1 MNDFYFDQS
10 DLKKLETFFKHSPRL
25 LRPVT
30 ANVLNSL
37 AFDNRKLNIR
47 NISNSMIIR
56 NRRFVE
62 SSLQVQKTR
71 SGSID
76 RQIAYS
82 GSVNRPRF
90 TGWEEQ
96 QEGNPSKTK
105 RAVTLAGRRGSKKN
119 VAIFKARLKPGN
131 KFYKPSQFRGPTTK
145 SKFNFMMR
153 VLNNR
158 GGGEF
163 IITNPLRT
171 RRGSLRPGLY
181 QLRGHKIRS
190 LQQFRVNKSVSIPWA
205 TRSIQQQRF
214 GTDIMKKYEDG
225 INRII
230 ARYN

>member
-1 MNDFYFDQS
+1 MNDFYFDKS
-10 DLKKLETFFKHSPRL
+10 DFKKLENFFRHSPRL

-37 AFDNRKLNIR
+37 AFDNRKLNVR

-56 NRRFVE
+56 NRRFLE
-62 SSLQVQKTR
+62 SSLQVQKTH
-71 SGSID
+71 SGPID

-96 QEGNPSKTK
+96 QEGKTSKTK

-119 VAIFKARLKPGN
+119 IAISKARLKPGN
-131 KFYKPSQFRGPTTK
+131 KFYKPSQFPGPTTK

-158 GGGEF
+158 GSGEF
-163 IITNPLRT
+163 IITNSLRT
-171 RRGSLRPGLY
+171 QRGHLRPGLY
-181 QLRGHKIRS
+181 QLRGHKLRS
-190 LQQFRVNKSVSIPWA
+190 LQQFNINKSTHIPWM
-205 TRSIQQQRF
+205 TKSVQQQTF
-214 GTDIMKKYEDG
+214 GTDIMKKYKDG

-230 ARYN
+230 AKYN